1 MGIISTEINKYD
13 PYTDTV
19 LKKVTTDRV
28 EIGTDGNL
36 YRLSIS
42 NGNEYLSKD
51 RLYTKAE
58 K

>member
-1 MGIISTEINKYD
+1 MEIFNQKC
-13 PYTDTV
+13 
-19 LKKVTTDRV
+19 LSLDRV

-51 RLYTKAE
+51 RLYTKADIE
-58 K
+58 PQESEDNNDIY